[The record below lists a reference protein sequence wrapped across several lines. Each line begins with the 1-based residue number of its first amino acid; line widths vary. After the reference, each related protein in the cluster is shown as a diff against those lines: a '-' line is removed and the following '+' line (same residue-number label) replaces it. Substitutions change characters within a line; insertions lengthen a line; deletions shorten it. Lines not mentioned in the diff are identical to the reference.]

1 MRTAA
6 VRAGAMTDADLE
18 LVERHRY
25 GDSGAFEE
33 LYRSYGSMV
42 YNLALR
48 LTGDAEEAAD
58 LCQETFLRVH
68 RHLVGFEGRCSL
80 RTWIYRVA
88 LNCCRSHFRR
98 QRAWRAVRSPD
109 SEQELKKLAARGRSP
124 EQRAMAR
131 GTAERVATA
140 LAELPRIFRE
150 AVVLRDLEG
159 LSYAEIAAVLKL
171 RPGTVRSRIA
181 RGRERL
187 RLMLEASR

>member
-1 MRTAA
+1 
-6 VRAGAMTDADLE
+6 MTDADLE

-25 GDSGAFEE
+25 GDSGAFKE

-159 LSYAEIAAVLKL
+159 LSYAEIAALLKL